1 MPQLLAGSAA
11 FVLVAVLWLLGR
23 RPSKTLL
30 RSTDAGSVAA
40 INRAQLGLVQSDDS
54 ALPESS
60 LDATAEI
67 SEAAPAP
74 LFSRPVGTAA
84 RLALTKE
91 LCRAMDQGGPDE
103 RLLAVERAG
112 LWGHR
117 SVLSVLRRGLR
128 DSDRRVVLAAAA
140 GLERQRGATRPSPS
154 QQARPPRNV
163 ARMR

>member
-1 MPQLLAGSAA
+1 MNQLLAGGAA

-40 INRAQLGLVQSDDS
+40 INRAQLALVHTDT
-54 ALPESS
+54 PES
-60 LDATAEI
+60 
-67 SEAAPAP
+67 P
-74 LFSRPVGTAA
+74 LSPPPTNALESSSDQLFELPLGPAA
-84 RLALTKE
+84 RLALAKE
-91 LCRAMDQGGPDE
+91 LRQAMDQGGPDQ
-103 RLLAVERAG
+103 RLVAVKQAG
-112 LWGHR
+112 IWGHS
-117 SVLSVLRRGLR
+117 SVLTVLRRGLR

-140 GLERQRGATRPSPS
+140 GIERQRGATRPSPT

>member
-1 MPQLLAGSAA
+1 MTQLLAGGAA

-40 INRAQLGLVQSDDS
+40 INRAQLGLVRSDAS

-60 LDATAEI
+60 TAAEA
-67 SEAAPAP
+67 SEVSAAQVFA
-74 LFSRPVGTAA
+74 LPVGTAA
-84 RLALTKE
+84 RLALAKE
-91 LCRAMDQGGPDE
+91 LRQAMDQGGPE
-103 RLLAVERAG
+103 QRLAAVERAG

-117 SVLSVLRRGLR
+117 SVLPVLRRGLR

-140 GLERQRGATRPSPS
+140 GIERQRGATRPSLS
-154 QQARPPRNV
+154 QPARPPRNV